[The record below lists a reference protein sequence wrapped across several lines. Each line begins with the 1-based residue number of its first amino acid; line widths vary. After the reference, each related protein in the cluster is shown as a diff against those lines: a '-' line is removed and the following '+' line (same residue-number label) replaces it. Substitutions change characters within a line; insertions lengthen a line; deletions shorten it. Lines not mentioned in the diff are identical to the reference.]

1 MPWHQIR
8 VNWYKARKKQKH
20 CGFMHAA
27 SLQRATKQ
35 VSQQCNTVV
44 YQEKEALLRISLG
57 MHGYNKAAE

>member
-1 MPWHQIR
+1 
-8 VNWYKARKKQKH
+8 
-20 CGFMHAA
+20 MHAA